1 VSQRS
6 IRRQNTVLTEPDR
19 AAPAVVR
26 SFSEANNHFHALAAE
41 SFGHAFKIQSEILSK
56 TCESYISE
64 ISRVG
69 RMFFAGYTTST
80 ARPELPH
87 ARLNK
92 KIADTRQGS
101 AQAKVNPKPERRRIA
116 AQSMNSKRKIGS
128 VATRQSSSKRS
139 VKAKRKAGSLHRS
152 KG

>member
-1 VSQRS
+1 M
-6 IRRQNTVLTEPDR
+6 RRELKDNAEKSSNN
-19 AAPAVVR
+19 AFKSVVR
-26 SFSEANNHFHALAAE
+26 SFSDANHHFHALAAE
-41 SFGHAFKIQSEILSK
+41 SLGHAFRIQSEILSK
-56 TCESYISE
+56 TCETYISE

-69 RMFFAGYTTST
+69 TMFFAGYTTPT
-80 ARPELPH
+80 TRRPELPH
-87 ARLNK
+87 ANLSK

-101 AQAKVNPKPERRRIA
+101 AQAKITPKPERRRVA